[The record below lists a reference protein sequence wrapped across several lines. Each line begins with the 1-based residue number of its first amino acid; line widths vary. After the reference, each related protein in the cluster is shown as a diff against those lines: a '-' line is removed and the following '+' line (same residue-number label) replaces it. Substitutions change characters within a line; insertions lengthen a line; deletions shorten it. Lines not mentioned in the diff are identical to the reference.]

1 MPFTRFGVFARSQ
14 LSRACLFLL
23 CLAWLAF
30 GQQAGVAGSSD
41 PSQAP
46 PSTPKGPVLQQ
57 RPAPKPAGIQLDVVV
72 SDKQGS
78 PVSGLEMKDFTV
90 LDNKTPQNV
99 LSFLSG
105 QSGGHLQ
112 PGNSVEI
119 ILLLDLVNTP
129 FEQAAAT
136 QAEMVKFLQQN
147 GGHLAY
153 PTSIAIFS
161 NDNLRLQPTPSTD
174 GNHLAAAL
182 NATAHAIGSTVSH
195 LDEVARF
202 QLSLRT
208 LLSIAQNE
216 AKTPAHKILIWTGP
230 GWPLL
235 VGSKYGASPQDRQR
249 YFDVIVAAST
259 ALREA
264 HLALYSVSLRG
275 AVKGGASA
283 IAPPQPYYTP
293 NAEAPMQSRPSV
305 PRASDA
311 VDGSSYKEFLKEVKN
326 AREANSGALAL
337 QVFAVQSGGRV
348 LDPGNGL
355 TGQLAR
361 CVEDAAAFY
370 RISFHPDPAVHAD
383 DYHELKVEIGRPGL
397 VARTSAGFYNQ
408 P

>member
-1 MPFTRFGVFARSQ
+1 
-14 LSRACLFLL
+14 
-23 CLAWLAF
+23 
-30 GQQAGVAGSSD
+30 
-41 PSQAP
+41 
-46 PSTPKGPVLQQ
+46 VLQQ

-72 SDKQGS
+72 TDKQGGS
-78 PVSGLEMKDFTV
+78 VTGLELKDFTV
-90 LDNKTPQNV
+90 LDNKKAQNI
-99 LSFLSG
+99 LSC
-105 QSGGHLQ
+105 QSGGPTQ
-112 PGNSVEI
+112 ADTPVEV

-136 QAEMVKFLQQN
+136 QAQIAKFLQQN
-147 GGHLAY
+147 GGRLAY

-182 NATAHAIGSTVSH
+182 NATAQAIGGKVSH

-208 LLSIAQNE
+208 LLSIAQNQ

-235 VGSKYGASPQDRQR
+235 VGSNYAASSQDRQR

-264 HLALYSVSLRG
+264 HFALYSVSLRG

-293 NAEAPMQSRPSV
+293 NAEAPLQSRPSV

-311 VDGSSYKEFLKEVKN
+311 VDGSSYKEFLKEVRTVRQ
-326 AREANSGALAL
+326 ADSGALAL

-348 LDPGNGL
+348 LDPGNDL
-355 TGQLAR
+355 ANQLAQ
-361 CVEDAAAFY
+361 CQGDAAAFY
-370 RISFHPDPAVHAD
+370 RISFRPDPAAHVD
-383 DYHELKVEIGRPGL
+383 DYHGLKVEVGRPGL
-397 VARTSAGFYNQ
+397 VARTSTGFYNQ